1 MLCLASYIKLAR
13 LSKFD
18 IQIFYI
24 KYQVLFSKFCLAS
37 FIKHRVSGLY
47 KQQKTCQPQIYNSLS
62 TNDSAASIN
71 QVSNDMMAVL
81 CLLI

>member
-1 MLCLASYIKLAR
+1 VLSIASYIKLAR

-24 KYQVLFSKFCLAS
+24 NNQVLCSKFCLAS

-47 KQQKTCQPQIYNSLS
+47 KAAKTCQEGKEK
-62 TNDSAASIN
+62 
-71 QVSNDMMAVL
+71 
-81 CLLI
+81 